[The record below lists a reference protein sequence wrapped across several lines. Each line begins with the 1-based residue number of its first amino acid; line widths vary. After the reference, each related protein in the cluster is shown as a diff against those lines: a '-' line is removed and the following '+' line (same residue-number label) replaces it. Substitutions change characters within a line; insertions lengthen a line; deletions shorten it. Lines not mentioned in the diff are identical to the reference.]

1 MIDLRYHIYSLA
13 AVFFALAIGIVI
25 GTSFARK
32 LPANENERR
41 TIQRY
46 ENSMR
51 VLKRE
56 IELVSQGAAQKE
68 KLARQY
74 EEFCRAIFPTIAKNR
89 LFQRYVVILQTGD
102 YDEIVGCIKTALEI
116 AGAQVTSVIDIDRHF
131 PFDDNERIA
140 QVMLDC
146 GLAYN
151 DPTKAADKL
160 FEAMVDML
168 CNAKYS
174 YLPAKLEKHGVA
186 KFTGNSPSL
195 GTRLVVLVGGATSE
209 KTNTSDIVDLRLVQ
223 ALERSGLIVV
233 GCEGS
238 STAVSYV
245 PIWSKAGI
253 ATVDNADSTLGQ
265 IALICALN
273 GEKAHFG
280 TKETA
285 DRLIPLSMTEAKK

>member
-13 AVFFALAIGIVI
+13 AIFFALAIGIVI
-25 GTSFARK
+25 GTSFAKK

-56 IELVSQGAAQKE
+56 IELASQGAAQKE
-68 KLARQY
+68 KLAGKY
-74 EEFCRAIFPTIAKNR
+74 EEFCRAILPIVAKDR
-89 LFQRYVVILQTGD
+89 LFQRNVVIVQTGD
-102 YDEIVGCIKTALEI
+102 YDEIVGYVKTALET
-116 AGAQVTSVIDIDRHF
+116 AGAQVTSVIDIGRRF
-131 PFDDNERIA
+131 PFDDNE
-140 QVMLDC
+140 QVAGVLADC
-146 GLAYN
+146 GLASP
-151 DPTKAADKL
+151 DPTKAADRL
-160 FEAMVDML
+160 FGAIAEML
-168 CNAKYS
+168 CDAKYS

-186 KFTGNSPSL
+186 KFTGSSLPL
-195 GTRLVVLVGGATSE
+195 GTRLIVLVGGSTSE
-209 KTNTSDIVDLRLVQ
+209 NANTSSIVDRRLIQ
-223 ALERSGLIVV
+223 AIERPGVIVV

-238 STAVSYV
+238 STTASYV
-245 PIWSKAGI
+245 PTWSKAGI
-253 ATVDNADSTLGQ
+253 ATVDNADSALGQ

-285 DRLIPLSMTEAKK
+285 DRLIPLSLTEAK